1 MSQYYCTDV
10 DNREK
15 ASSRD
20 KKKQQ
25 QQQQRRRISSEQKHN
40 NFLESVRKQ
49 EILAATKVKMSGS
62 EKTKDKQEHL
72 RQVSRCS
79 CAKHAAQKFSIK
91 CAAGEKVVFV
101 CLFAFFFFAN
111 WTH

>member
-25 QQQQRRRISSEQKHN
+25 QQQRRRISSEQKHN
-40 NFLESVRKQ
+40 NFLQSVRKQ

>member
-20 KKKQQ
+20 KKQQ

-72 RQVSRCS
+72 FHVVVVQTCGTEIF
-79 CAKHAAQKFSIK
+79 H
-91 CAAGEKVVFV
+91 KV
-101 CLFAFFFFAN
+101 CCR
-111 WTH
+111 